1 MFVKVKTVSPVRDV
15 MINLSSIETIV
26 YDEQIRSYALYLSCG
41 KQLVVE
47 NKEIHVVIENLEFV
61 EQ

>member
-26 YDEQIRSYALYLSCG
+26 YDDQIGSHTIYLSCG

-47 NKEIHVVIENLEFV
+47 NKEVHVVIENLEFV